1 VSEFRP
7 SALVRWPLHFLNVL
21 LLFVILLLA
30 GSVVFFRY
38 IETEP
43 MWGLVFGGCGVCL
56 FFVMF
61 NLFVA
66 GMKLHVEEERILLA
80 VGLWRRSV
88 ATRGALVCKEIRP
101 VGITGVNIQPAQEGK
116 KLYLNPAWFAKF
128 DDALEEIEGVVR
140 AAGGKVEEISIQ

>member
-1 VSEFRP
+1 MFRP

-21 LLFVILLLA
+21 LLFVILFLA

-38 IETEP
+38 IEAEP
-43 MWGLVFGGCGVCL
+43 MWGLVFSGTGVCL

-66 GMKLHVEEERILLA
+66 SMKLHVKEERILLT
-80 VGLWRRSV
+80 VGPWRRSV
-88 ATRGALVCKEIRP
+88 ATSGALVSKEFRP
-101 VGITGVNIQPAQEGK
+101 VGITGVNIQPAREGK

-128 DDALEEIEGVVR
+128 DDALEEIEGVVL

>member
-1 VSEFRP
+1 MSEFRP

-21 LLFVILLLA
+21 LLFVILFMV
-30 GSVVFFRY
+30 GSVAFFRY

-43 MWGLVFGGCGVCL
+43 MWGLVFGGGGVCL
-56 FFVMF
+56 FFVMV

-66 GMKLHVEEERILLA
+66 GMKLHVKEERILLA
-80 VGLWRRSV
+80 VGPWRRSV
-88 ATRGALVCKEIRP
+88 ACSGALVRKEFRP
-101 VGITGVNIQPAQEGK
+101 VGITGVNIQPAGAGK

-128 DDALEEIEGVVR
+128 DAALEEIEGVVL